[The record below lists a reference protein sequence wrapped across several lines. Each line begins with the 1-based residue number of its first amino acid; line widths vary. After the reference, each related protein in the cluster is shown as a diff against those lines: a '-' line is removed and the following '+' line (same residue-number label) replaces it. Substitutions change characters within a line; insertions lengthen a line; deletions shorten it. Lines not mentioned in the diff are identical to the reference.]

1 MKCQSFFSELEF
13 LGPSSPM
20 ADGTGSTADGIEIK
34 VVDSM
39 EGSLSRAID
48 SNELRLKQRKGTH
61 LRSNPRYVYSQIIGD
76 QETTITSPRTSN
88 PKSTATSSSS
98 PSPQNNIIPVAEA
111 SQTHHGKSLTLSKD
125 SESPIIVLISLSLLL
140 ISRRPPQRRLL
151 QLPTG
156 FVS

>member
-1 MKCQSFFSELEF
+1 
-13 LGPSSPM
+13 M

-98 PSPQNNIIPVAEA
+98 PSPQNNNIIPVAEA